1 MKINQKY
8 IENIWNNL
16 QSSTNIISDNSTHVQ
31 SSWGLYIVYCDL
43 LENQEY
49 LKIGKANDL
58 RNRIVDGHM
67 SGKNKGYG
75 RTILNTWLSRD
86 KELKERLN
94 IDLSKQSE
102 RISFINNYCHFQI
115 LVLDRIDR
123 INCMEIEA
131 DDNLYAQYQEYWGIN
146 KGRDPIEYI
155 EKPIEKVLK
164 ENNLV
169 RYIRGNKLEQCRL

>member
-1 MKINQKY
+1 MKIIHSY
-8 IENIWNNL
+8 IENIWNKL

-31 SSWGLYIVYCDL
+31 SSWGLYLVHCKL
-43 LENQEY
+43 LKNQVY

-58 RNRIVDGHM
+58 RDRIVEGHM
-67 SGKNKGYG
+67 SGKNKGFG
-75 RTILNTWLSRD
+75 KTILNTWLARD
-86 KELKERLN
+86 NELMKRLN

-115 LVLDRIDR
+115 LVLDRNDW
-123 INCMEIEA
+123 INCMKIEA
-131 DDNLYAQYQEYWGIN
+131 DDNLYAQYQDYWGIN

-164 ENNLV
+164 ENNMV
-169 RYIRGNKLEQCRL
+169 RYIRGNKLEECKL

>member
-1 MKINQKY
+1 MKIIHSY
-8 IENIWNNL
+8 IENIWNKL

-31 SSWGLYIVYCDL
+31 SSWGLYLVHCKL

-58 RNRIVDGHM
+58 RDRIVEGHM
-67 SGKNKGYG
+67 SGKNKGFG
-75 RTILNTWLSRD
+75 KTILNTWLARD
-86 KELKERLN
+86 NELKKRLN

-115 LVLDRIDR
+115 LVLDRNDW
-123 INCMEIEA
+123 INCMKIEA
-131 DDNLYAQYQEYWGIN
+131 DDNLYAQYQDYWGIN

-164 ENNLV
+164 ENNMV
-169 RYIRGNKLEQCRL
+169 RYIRGNKLEECKL